1 MRSSPLRVVSLAV
14 ALLVVNGFA
23 HAAPARNI
31 YPLKQVKAG
40 QRAVAKSVFKGTK
53 IETFHVEILGVVHK
67 FEGTRSVIL
76 ARILDGPVVARK
88 SGVIEGMSG
97 SPVYLGGKLVG
108 AIAYGWSFSKEPIIG
123 IQPIEQMLEAWGASP
138 PARPAPTA
146 PPRPLVVRGKHV
158 AQVRLGSSSAPGKE
172 PPNTL
177 TLRPLGGLLQV
188 SGLNHRASAR
198 LAKELEQYGVRVAE
212 SSGGGALDDLHP
224 ALVPGASLGV
234 QLVRGDI
241 DISGLGTVTYV
252 EGGKLLAFGH
262 PFFQFGSIDAP
273 MTGGYVYDI
282 LPAVDF
288 SFKLMA
294 PTAAAGRIYRDHTS
308 AIAGEMKTP
317 AHTLPVTI
325 EVRDRGGAW
334 RKYSLEV
341 IRQRELMP
349 LLVGISTLTVVDE
362 ARARIAR
369 GSMKMSLDLEFTD
382 RPPIHREDLG
392 YNDND
397 AAEAAVPLVLSPLT
411 VFTDNPFG
419 PLPIKRVR
427 LRLESEDV
435 RRTATI
441 ERIVV
446 PQSRFQAG
454 DTVPLTVT
462 LRPYGNPLVDVPMK
476 VVLPVDLPKGP
487 VRVVVSGG
495 RDANDARSS
504 LGAPKPSP
512 VSLDQL
518 LERYVSRNSS
528 SDLVAQAALP
538 RTGASLLGEELPDL
552 PRGAYDALQAA
563 RPTDLRS
570 AASVLKV
577 VVPTEWELSGR
588 ETVTLQVESPLSAAV
603 PPRPEPP
610 ATRPTPPAPSGDDE
624 GDPSDADFMAAPPGF
639 VPPPS
644 LSAPPATKEPPK
656 TKEKPEA
663 EKAEEKPEKGKEPEK
678 EAKPEKEQKP
688 LTSPPALWVQ
698 RTRADYAKAKL
709 FDVAIA
715 QDGLVSLAPKQ
726 ARLASLPADV
736 IWSIATRDG
745 TAYVG
750 TGTGGVIYRVSA
762 SGEATRFFSTGEMNV
777 HALVFDATGN
787 LYAGTS
793 PRGKLFRISPEG
805 KGEMIFD
812 RDSAYLWSLAL
823 APDGTIYAGAGSPA
837 RIYAIKPGEKARVLA
852 ELPATN
858 VLSLVL
864 NEEGDLY
871 AGTANAGIVYRV
883 KPDGTASVVAQVP
896 GASASALALDG
907 DGNLYAASTPGGEIV
922 RLPAA
927 GLPGLYVRT
936 EQADVYGLGMLPNGD
951 VIAATGPSGTV
962 LRLTGEDAWQTIYR
976 PESGIA
982 TALAVSG
989 DAIYLGSSTP
999 TLLHTFTPSGPG
1011 TGRMESAVLDA
1022 ERAARW
1028 GKISVTADTPEGTEV
1043 GLETRSGDSPDP
1055 DDHWS
1060 AWAAAS
1066 GGAIMSPAARYLQ
1079 YRLTLSAKDG
1089 NASPVVR
1096 EVRLSRLPKNRP
1108 PAVTLRAPSAGGSIA
1123 KKYAVKWEGRD
1134 PDQNTLVYD
1143 LATSSDLGKT
1153 WKDLKTDLTDP
1164 KYDWD
1169 TAKTTDGSYL
1179 LRVTASDRRSQPWTP
1194 ESSDDSVAVIVDNT
1208 APTVLVFRSSLE
1220 VGEDKRARCR
1230 GVASDTLS
1238 PIVSVEYRMDD
1249 GEWRTLPYAAIDSLT
1264 TDFAVC
1270 TDSLS
1275 AGARKLELRA
1285 FDAAGNVG
1293 TEKVEVTVAGPKTEE
1308 KTEVKPQEKKGDEKP
1323 TAPSPPAAP
1332 PPEPQP

>member
-1 MRSSPLRVVSLAV
+1 MRSSLLRVVSLAV
-14 ALLVVNGFA
+14 LLSVGTGFA

-53 IETFHVEILGVVHK
+53 IESFHVEILGVIHK

-97 SPVYLGGKLVG
+97 SPVYIEGKLAG

-123 IQPIEQMLEAWGASP
+123 IQPIEQMLEAWGAGP
-138 PARPAPTA
+138 PARPTPTA
-146 PPRPLVVRGKHV
+146 PPRPLVVGGKRI

-172 PPNTL
+172 APNTL

-188 SGLNHRASAR
+188 SGLNHRAAAR
-198 LAKELEQYGVRVAE
+198 LAKELEPYGVRVAE
-212 SSGGGALDDLHP
+212 SSGGGELDNLHP

-282 LPAVDF
+282 LPALDS

-294 PTAAAGRIYRDHTS
+294 PTAAVGRIYRDHTS

-334 RKYSLEV
+334 QKYSLEV

-349 LLVGISTLTVVDE
+349 LLVSISTLTVVDE

-369 GSMKMSLDLEFTD
+369 GSMKMSLDLEFAD
-382 RPPIHREDLG
+382 RPPIHREDLA
-392 YNDND
+392 YDNND
-397 AAEAAVPLVLSPLT
+397 AAEAAVPMVLSPLT

-462 LRPYGNPLVDVPMK
+462 LRPYGKALVD
-476 VVLPVDLPKGP
+476 LPVKLALPGDLPKGP

-504 LGAPKPSP
+504 LGAPRPAP
-512 VSLDQL
+512 VTMDQL
-518 LERYVSRNSS
+518 VERYVSRNPS

-538 RTGASLLGEELPDL
+538 RNGASLLGEELPDL
-552 PRGAYDALQAA
+552 PRSAYDALQAA

-570 AASVLKV
+570 AASVVKV

-588 ETVTLQVESPLSAAV
+588 ETVTLQVDSPLSGAI

-624 GDPSDADFMAAPPGF
+624 GDPSDADFR
-639 VPPPS
+639 S
-644 LSAPPATKEPPK
+644 IPADLLPLPVATLPETKEPPK
-656 TKEKPEA
+656 AGEKPEA
-663 EKAEEKPEKGKEPEK
+663 SKPEEKPEKGKEPEK
-678 EAKPEKEQKP
+678 EAKPDKEQKP

-698 RTRADYAKAKL
+698 HTRADYAKARL
-709 FDVAIA
+709 FEVAVA
-715 QDGLVSLAPKQ
+715 QDGLISLAPKQ
-726 ARLASLPADV
+726 VSLAAIPAEV

-750 TGTGGVIYRVSA
+750 TGTMGVIYRVSA
-762 SGEATRFFSTGEMNV
+762 GGEATRFFSTGEMNV
-777 HALVFDATGN
+777 HALAFDAAGN

-805 KGEMIFD
+805 KGEVVFD
-812 RDSAYLWSLAL
+812 SDSAYLWSLAL

-837 RIYAIKPGEKARVLA
+837 RLYAIKPGEKARVLV

-858 VLSLVL
+858 VLSLAL
-864 NEEGDLY
+864 SKEGDLY
-871 AGTANAGIVYRV
+871 AGTSNAGLVYRV

-896 GASASALALDG
+896 GATANALALDG

-927 GLPGLYVRT
+927 GLPSVYVRT
-936 EQADVYGLGMLPNGD
+936 EQTDVYGLGMLPNGD
-951 VIAATGPSGTV
+951 VVAATGPSGAV
-962 LRLTGEDAWQTIYR
+962 LRLTGENEWQTISR

-989 DAIYLGSSTP
+989 DRIYLGSSTP
-999 TLLHTFTPSGPG
+999 TLLHTFTPSGPS
-1011 TGRMESAVLDA
+1011 TGKLESAVLDA

-1060 AWAAAS
+1060 AWAAAP
-1066 GGAIMSPAARYLQ
+1066 GGTIASPAARYLQ
-1079 YRLTLSAKDG
+1079 YRMTLSSKDG
-1089 NASPVVR
+1089 KASPVVR

-1169 TAKTTDGSYL
+1169 TAKTMDGSYL

-1194 ESSDDSVAVIVDNT
+1194 EASDDSVAVVVDNT

-1230 GVASDTLS
+1230 GVASDMLS
-1238 PIVSVEYRMDD
+1238 PIVSVEYRVDE

-1264 TDFAVC
+1264 TDFAVF
-1270 TDSLS
+1270 TDPL
-1275 AGARKLELRA
+1275 AVGARKLELRA

-1293 TEKVEVTVAGPKTEE
+1293 TEKAEVTVAGPKAEE
-1308 KTEVKPQEKKGDEKP
+1308 KQGVRPEEGK
-1323 TAPSPPAAP
+1323 APETTSPVVTT
-1332 PPEPQP
+1332 Q